1 MDKLLNI
8 SRDGGY
14 PMCAETLQVLY
25 DNARAVN
32 VLLAG
37 LNLPNNTAVLLG
49 AENFATAATGYRY
62 MYAVNNYNRRLIRYT
77 RASGVDLSSAKVTIT
92 EVAHDVT
99 NSNEQ
104 TISGVYSYER
114 AVIESTNDA
123 TEKWTFY
130 NLKDVLEPA
139 IYKDLLPEL
148 RAQLANTIVSLD
160 ENYGNILCKND
171 RKLRVKLK
179 LDVNTQSEQ
188 QALNAT
194 LYTVDISLPVTIQGV
209 FLLNMSMKFHDVN
222 YSVKSILEGST
233 LKVYVGEVLS
243 NLASSGTTWFHESWT
258 MYINTEILL

>member
-130 NLKDVLEPA
+130 NLKDVLEPSL
-139 IYKDLLPEL
+139 YTDLLPEL
-148 RAQLANTIVSLD
+148 RTALVNTAVSLD
-160 ENYGNILCKND
+160 ETYGNILGKND
-171 RKLRVKLK
+171 RKLRIKLK
-179 LDVNTQSEQ
+179 LNASVSQNPTPVSDV
-188 QALNAT
+188 A
-194 LYTVDISLPVTIQGV
+194 YTMDISLPVNVAGAHSLDAV
-209 FLLNMSMKFHDVN
+209 
-222 YSVKSILEGST
+222 ILCNSQYYPVHATLIGTT
-233 LKVYVGEVLS
+233 LKIYVGEGL
-243 NLASSGTTWFHESWT
+243 NKIANGTIWYSQSWS
-258 MYINTEILL
+258 MFINSEILL